1 MPDNLFLDTNILVY
15 AFLEHEQVKH
25 AQAIS
30 LLTATIGQE
39 VFVSTQV
46 LSEVYVAL
54 TKNGI
59 EHDAIAQYLNEL
71 EERCNLATIDFQTI
85 TRGLA
90 LTKRYGFSY
99 WDSLIL
105 AAAIECGCATLYS
118 EDMQDGQIIERTLTI
133 RNPFAESAP

>member
-1 MPDNLFLDTNILVY
+1 MPDSLFIDTNILVY
-15 AFLEHEQVKH
+15 ALLEHEQARH
-25 AQAIS
+25 DQAVA
-30 LLTATIGQE
+30 LLTAMIGQE

-54 TKNGI
+54 AKNGI

-90 LTKRYGFSY
+90 LKKRYDFSY

-105 AAAIECGCATLYS
+105 AAALECGCATLYS
-118 EDMQDGQIIERTLTI
+118 EDMQHGQVIERTLTI
-133 RNPFAESAP
+133 RNPFAESAS